1 MSEIELDFGAI
12 TIDNSTFKSEGY
24 RFYEGLLAQM
34 RQFKESP
41 VQVIQTDIVHNE
53 AIKHIGQEISRARSS
68 IEQALRS
75 ANKQL
80 KVKSSDIDKAKVLLS
95 KDGTDYE
102 LAESHLDKY
111 YEFIGA
117 EKIKSGEYADLSELV
132 DMYFNTEA
140 PFETGKD
147 KKNEFPDAIA
157 LLAIESWAEQNDLN
171 IIAVSQDNGWKDFS
185 AKSNRVTLVSSLA
198 EALEKFQP
206 HNKVS
211 SIIGKIREDA
221 ILDSDNNVIEKI
233 EEAIINSLDGI
244 DIYVEADSSMFFD
257 YDDVSASFISHDF
270 DVDNEGLIK
279 IRIVRIEDES
289 IVLKLGSTVEVN
301 VEANFDFSVR
311 DSIDRDYVRMGS
323 NICKTVENF
332 HTDILLTM
340 SGDFSQDIEDIEVVD
355 IEVVETLKEVNFG
368 EVEPDW
374 RSHFDEEES

>member
-1 MSEIELDFGAI
+1 
-12 TIDNSTFKSEGY
+12 
-24 RFYEGLLAQM
+24 
-34 RQFKESP
+34 
-41 VQVIQTDIVHNE
+41 
-53 AIKHIGQEISRARSS
+53 
-68 IEQALRS
+68 
-75 ANKQL
+75 
-80 KVKSSDIDKAKVLLS
+80 
-95 KDGTDYE
+95 
-102 LAESHLDKY
+102 
-111 YEFIGA
+111 
-117 EKIKSGEYADLSELV
+117 
-132 DMYFNTEA
+132 MYFNTEA

-157 LLAIESWAEQNDLN
+157 LLAIESWAEQSDLN
-171 IIAVSQDNGWKDFS
+171 IIAVSQDSGWKDFS

-198 EALEKFQP
+198 EALERFQP

-244 DIYVEADSSMFFD
+244 DIYVEADSSMLFD

-332 HTDILLTM
+332 HTDILLTL

-368 EVEPDW
+368 EVKPDW
-374 RSHFDEEES
+374 RSHYDEEES

>member
-1 MSEIELDFGAI
+1 M
-12 TIDNSTFKSEGY
+12 EG
-24 RFYEGLLAQM
+24 
-34 RQFKESP
+34 
-41 VQVIQTDIVHNE
+41 
-53 AIKHIGQEISRARSS
+53 
-68 IEQALRS
+68 
-75 ANKQL
+75 
-80 KVKSSDIDKAKVLLS
+80 
-95 KDGTDYE
+95 
-102 LAESHLDKY
+102 
-111 YEFIGA
+111 
-117 EKIKSGEYADLSELV
+117 
-132 DMYFNTEA
+132 
-140 PFETGKD
+140 
-147 KKNEFPDAIA
+147 
-157 LLAIESWAEQNDLN
+157 
-171 IIAVSQDNGWKDFS
+171 FS

-301 VEANFDFSVR
+301 VETNFDFSVR